1 MSDIDMEP
9 PSPSY
14 SYRAYEERM
23 ISRPTTPI
31 SLPPEPTSVCGKR
44 RAAMTRLKNQE
55 TMIDGYQKFL
65 TTFKH
70 EKDEHGVHEQ
80 MKESLKETIA
90 ARDLLV
96 SELRTMPPCLDQN
109 CPDHTEIKFNKTQ
122 VEVVKPPQKKKK
134 KKEEP
139 QKITRMTLSSRAKP
153 PDRPPQRQYLRP
165 SRLIIPSMISNKTLI
180 SLLIIQ
186 QKSPPSNPHSQFT

>member
-14 SYRAYEERM
+14 SYGAYEERM

-31 SLPPEPTSVCGKR
+31 SLPPEPTTVCGKR

-55 TMIDGYQKFL
+55 TMIEGYQKFL

-70 EKDEHGVHEQ
+70 EKDEHGVHKQ
-80 MKESLKETIA
+80 MQESLKETIA

-109 CPDHTEIKFNKTQ
+109 CPDHTEIKSKQTQ
-122 VEVVKPPQKKKK
+122 IEVAKPPQKRGKMS
-134 KKEEP
+134 
-139 QKITRMTLSSRAKP
+139 KIIRMTLSSLAKP
-153 PDRPPQRQYLRP
+153 LARPPQRQYLR
-165 SRLIIPSMISNKTLI
+165 
-180 SLLIIQ
+180 Q
-186 QKSPPSNPHSQFT
+186 SP